1 MWSSVLDVL
10 EHIKDD
16 GTLPEQRCSAM
27 SLMDKM
33 ENFEFVFTMH
43 LLRNILGITNEL
55 SQALQRKDQDIVN
68 AMSLVGVV
76 NEQLQEM
83 RDIE

>member
-1 MWSSVLDVL
+1 MWSSVLEVL

-16 GTLPEQRCSAM
+16 GTLSEQRSTAM

-43 LLRNILGITNEL
+43 LLKNIMGITNEL
-55 SQALQRKDQDIVN
+55 SQALQ
-68 AMSLVGVV
+68 
-76 NEQLQEM
+76 
-83 RDIE
+83 